1 MATTL
6 KQGVEIINQS
16 LKTLGYE
23 YQIDTTD
30 NSTMTA
36 GIEAVG
42 AYAPSQRNAI
52 MEQMNLIIQ
61 QRNYG
66 VMLNEERNDFRR
78 FLVGM
83 EDNGFG
89 IEDVFHELIEG
100 RTPLW
105 DGNATTEEIA
115 KDLVSYDSGKVH
127 KFFHTSPMSNQY
139 KTTIDRRNYDKVFTE
154 YGVTRYIDT
163 KLANLSWS
171 AEKGLMNEAISVI
184 QDMISDSKIVLN
196 EHNNLNT
203 ENGVIGTIEAIRSTM
218 AGFKTPTDL
227 YNYGV
232 PTDSG
237 EYKSVINMSD
247 TDEDIFLLITPEAM
261 ERMRVRGLANA
272 FNLSEMEL
280 QGRIMYLPAGTDL
293 GAVNGEQ
300 VYCVAIDRRAILMGL
315 RRWEGTSFF
324 VPNTGIVNQWLTY
337 EGVKGYN
344 TIFNA
349 VAFTGEAVDEFEPSV
364 SQKYIT
370 VTKNTSDWN
379 DAQTFINGV
388 LATNFAPS
396 TLQAVQVPYMPLVK
410 QGSEITITTGVEQE
424 TEAIV
429 IVDGVSITIGRGVTK
444 TFIPQTSIEL
454 KFA

>member
-36 GIEAVG
+36 GLEVVG
-42 AYAPSQRNAI
+42 AYAPSQRNSI

-100 RTPLW
+100 RAPLW
-105 DGNATTEEIA
+105 DGNATAEEIA
-115 KDLVSYDSGKVH
+115 QDLVAYDSGKVH
-127 KFFHTSPMSNQY
+127 KFFHTSPMSKQY

-184 QDMISDSKIVLN
+184 QEMIADSKIVLN

-218 AGFKTPTDL
+218 AGFKTPTNL

-232 PTDSG
+232 PNDSG
-237 EYKSVINMSD
+237 EYKSVINMTD

-300 VYCVAIDRRAILMGL
+300 VYCVAIDRRAVLMGL

-324 VPNTGIVNQWLTY
+324 VPNTGVVNQWLTY
-337 EGVKGYN
+337 EGIRGYN

-349 VAFTGEAVDEFEPSV
+349 VAFTGEGIDEFEPLV
-364 SQKYIT
+364 AQKYINL
-370 VTKNTSDWN
+370 TKGASIS
-379 DAQTFINGV
+379 ASKISINGV
-388 LATNFAPS
+388 AANNSDFS
-396 TLQAVQVPYMPLVK
+396 TASKEGNAIYKYPLK
-410 QGSEITITTGVEQE
+410 QGTEITYTTNTSSDV
-424 TEAIV
+424 V
-429 IVDGVSITIGRGVTK
+429 VDGVSAILNNESV
-444 TFIPQTSIEL
+444 TFIPQTSLEIVS
-454 KFA
+454 